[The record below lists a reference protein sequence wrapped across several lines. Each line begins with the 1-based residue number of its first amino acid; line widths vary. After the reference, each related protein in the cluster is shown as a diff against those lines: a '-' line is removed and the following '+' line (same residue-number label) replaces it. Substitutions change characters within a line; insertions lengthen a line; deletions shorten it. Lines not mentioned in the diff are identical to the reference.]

1 MALVPNPESFI
12 EDFISTQVTSRGLDE
27 RTARA
32 YRFDLRLLFRW
43 MESVE
48 RAKENL
54 DKSNLDKGNPYKE
67 KTDKDCQQIRMRED
81 QNSQTTPGALPDL
94 PPYIWEDRIEAYL
107 EHLVREQGRRSSTIC
122 RKHLVFGY
130 YLAYLKSRGLIENIR
145 PLRLPGQQPE
155 PSPEAFLTKREVDA
169 FFQAID
175 REYEELDS
183 DFRRRVCLRDQVM
196 MELLFYCGIEVS
208 ELLRLELS
216 DYDRKTATLL
226 IRRKR
231 EKSRAV
237 YLYSPMLQK
246 QMTLWL
252 SEHGYFEHGEP
263 YLNRMFLSKLGKPLS
278 MKMVIN
284 IFDKYRRLAGI
295 EKECTPKDLK
305 NSLGRYGEEMVKERV
320 VMQGQGDQA
329 NFNPHAPIS

>member
-1 MALVPNPESFI
+1 MAPERNPQSFI
-12 EDFISTQVTSRGLDE
+12 EDFINTQVTSRGLDE

-32 YRFDLRLLFRW
+32 YRFDLGLLFRW
-43 MESVE
+43 LESE
-48 RAKENL
+48 ESANPEEAQKAEQSANL
-54 DKSNLDKGNPYKE
+54 GKSEGRQKMGNTEDLKKPESQNVMTTHSGSPGYGWEE
-67 KTDKDCQQIRMRED
+67 K
-81 QNSQTTPGALPDL
+81 
-94 PPYIWEDRIEAYL
+94 IEAYL
-107 EHLVREQGRRSSTIC
+107 EHLVQERGRRSSTIC

-130 YLAYLKSRGLIENIR
+130 YLSYLKNQGLIQNLR
-145 PLRLPGQQPE
+145 PLQLPGQPE
-155 PSPEAFLTKREVDA
+155 EIPTEAFLTKKEVDA

-175 REYEELDS
+175 REYETLDS

-216 DYDRKTATLL
+216 DYDRNTATLL

-231 EKSRAV
+231 EKSRTV
-237 YLYSPMLQK
+237 YLYSPALQN

-252 SEHGYFEHGEP
+252 SEHAYFEHGEP
-263 YLNRMFLSKLGKPLS
+263 YHTRMFLSKLGKPLS

-284 IFDKYRRLAGI
+284 IFDKYRVLAGI

-305 NSLGRYGEEMVKERV
+305 NSLGRYGEEMVRER
-320 VMQGQGDQA
+320 DEKKK
-329 NFNPHAPIS
+329 NC

>member
-48 RAKENL
+48 RDKENL
-54 DKSNLDKGNPYKE
+54 DKGTLHKDNPHKE

-81 QNSQTTPGALPDL
+81 QNSQTASVALSDL

-107 EHLVREQGRRSSTIC
+107 EHLVLERGRRSSTIC

-145 PLRLPGQQPE
+145 PLQLPGQQPE

-231 EKSRAV
+231 EKSRTV
-237 YLYSPMLQK
+237 YLYSPNLQN
-246 QMTLWL
+246 QMILWL
-252 SEHGYFEHGEP
+252 SEHPYFEHGEP
-263 YLNRMFLSKLGKPLS
+263 YHTRMFLSKLGKPLS

-284 IFDKYRRLAGI
+284 IFDKYRVLAGI

-305 NSLGRYGEEMVKERV
+305 GSMRRYAEELMMEKYRPKSCKNLI
-320 VMQGQGDQA
+320 GL
-329 NFNPHAPIS
+329 S

>member
-1 MALVPNPESFI
+1 MVLEQNPQSFI
-12 EDFISTQVTSRGLDE
+12 DDFIRTQVISRGLDE

-43 MESVE
+43 IESEESENLGVDNYNSDQNDPGK
-48 RAKENL
+48 RNPDTLKENQRQGASGYNQKNVPARFQEYQRQGL
-54 DKSNLDKGNPYKE
+54 SIYGWEE
-67 KTDKDCQQIRMRED
+67 KM
-81 QNSQTTPGALPDL
+81 
-94 PPYIWEDRIEAYL
+94 EAYL
-107 EHLVREQGRRSSTIC
+107 EHLVRERGRRSSTIC

-130 YLAYLKSRGLIENIR
+130 YLSYLKNRGLIQNLR
-145 PLRLPGQQPE
+145 PLQLPGQPE
-155 PSPEAFLTKREVDA
+155 EAPVDAFLTKKEVDA
-169 FFQAID
+169 FFRAID

-183 DFRRRVCLRDQVM
+183 DFRRRICLRDQVM

-216 DYDRKTATLL
+216 DYNRETATLL

-231 EKSRAV
+231 EKSRTV
-237 YLYSPMLQK
+237 YLFSPGLQR
-246 QMTLWL
+246 QVNQWL
-252 SEHGYFEHGEP
+252 LEHAYFEQVGP
-263 YLNRMFLSKLGKPLS
+263 YKNRMFLSKLGKPLS

-305 NSLGRYGEEMVKERV
+305 GGLGRYGEEMVRERDEKKTV
-320 VMQGQGDQA
+320 CGQ
-329 NFNPHAPIS
+329 I

>member
-1 MALVPNPESFI
+1 
-12 EDFISTQVTSRGLDE
+12 
-27 RTARA
+27 
-32 YRFDLRLLFRW
+32 
-43 MESVE
+43 
-48 RAKENL
+48 
-54 DKSNLDKGNPYKE
+54 
-67 KTDKDCQQIRMRED
+67 MRED

-145 PLRLPGQQPE
+145 PLQLPGQQPE

-196 MELLFYCGIEVS
+196 MELLFYHGLEIS
-208 ELLRLELS
+208 ELLRLEVS
-216 DYDRKTATLL
+216 DYNRKTATLT

-231 EKSRAV
+231 EKNRTEYLFSRA
-237 YLYSPMLQK
+237 LQK
-246 QMTLWL
+246 QMDEWL
-252 SEHGYFEHGEP
+252 SEHVYFEHGGL
-263 YLNRMFLSKLGKPLS
+263 YHNRMFLSKLGKPLS

-284 IFDKYRRLAGI
+284 IFDKYRVMAGI
-295 EKECTPKDLK
+295 EKVCKPKDLK
-305 NSLGRYGEEMVKERV
+305 NSLGRYAEDLVRE
-320 VMQGQGDQA
+320 QG
-329 NFNPHAPIS
+329 